1 MRLLAALAGV
11 FLIAACG
18 SLPRPFQPEEK
29 APPGALE
36 AALGARAG
44 VFVEAVSGVPAAQSE
59 ELTAELVR
67 ALHARD
73 VAAGRQVSNRASYRI
88 SARQD
93 DSGRLLWRLAAPG
106 GTIVLQ
112 FEEAAATGDG
122 TGDSIGVSGVE
133 VAAARFAA
141 YFNPP
146 EATAEM
152 RATVVDLTLSV
163 PPVDGAPGDGRA
175 SLSRAMR
182 RALAAHGL
190 ESTKSLENADFIVLG
205 SVYVADMT
213 DSSGQQ
219 SIAIDWTVMS
229 PDGERI
235 GTVNQSNAIQKG
247 TLDGAWGPVAHAVAD
262 NGANGIVAMLE
273 RVGAIDL
280 AAR

>member
-1 MRLLAALAGV
+1 MRLLAVLAGI
-11 FLIAACG
+11 FLLAACG

-44 VFVEAVSGVPAAQSE
+44 VFVEAISGLPEAQSE
-59 ELTAELVR
+59 KLTAALVR

-88 SARQD
+88 SARHSD
-93 DSGRLLWRLAAPG
+93 TGRLLWYLAAPG

-112 FEEAAATGDG
+112 FEEPAAARDGGD
-122 TGDSIGVSGVE
+122 VSRVD
-133 VAAARFAA
+133 AAAERFAA

-146 EATAEM
+146 EATVEV
-152 RATVVDLTLSV
+152 RATSAILTLSV
-163 PPVDGAPGDGRA
+163 PPVDGAPGDGGA

-182 RALAAHGL
+182 RALAAYGL
-190 ESTKSLENADFIVLG
+190 KSTKTLENADFVVLG

-213 DSSGQQ
+213 NSSRQQ
-219 SIAIDWTVMS
+219 SIAVDWTVMS

-235 GTVNQSNAIQKG
+235 GTVNQSNTIPKG
-247 TLDGAWGPVAHAVAD
+247 TLDGAWGPVAHAVAE
-262 NGANGIVAMLE
+262 NGADGIIAMLE

-280 AAR
+280 AAE

>member
-1 MRLLAALAGV
+1 
-11 FLIAACG
+11 
-18 SLPRPFQPEEK
+18 
-29 APPGALE
+29 
-36 AALGARAG
+36 
-44 VFVEAVSGVPAAQSE
+44 
-59 ELTAELVR
+59 
-67 ALHARD
+67 
-73 VAAGRQVSNRASYRI
+73 
-88 SARQD
+88 
-93 DSGRLLWRLAAPG
+93 
-106 GTIVLQ
+106 
-112 FEEAAATGDG
+112 
-122 TGDSIGVSGVE
+122 
-133 VAAARFAA
+133 
-141 YFNPP
+141 
-146 EATAEM
+146 
-152 RATVVDLTLSV
+152 VVDLTLSV